1 MKKQNFVHLHNHS
14 EYSLFD
20 GMLRFSDNIG
30 RPSDFMLE
38 LAKQKGA
45 AMAITDHGNMYGAM
59 DFYFTAQKLGIK
71 PIIGCEVY
79 IQRTPITDKSEGSHK
94 GAGHLVLLASDL
106 EGYSNLCRIVSRSAL
121 EGFNHGPK
129 VDLELLAAHS
139 KGLICLSGCIAGQ
152 IARACSQGRTEEAL
166 TMAKRHIEIFGKN
179 NFYLELMDNGMP
191 EQAVALKGLLEISKK
206 LKLPVVAT
214 NDCHYWKAED
224 WEAHDVKLCLNTG
237 SLLDDPK
244 RFRFSGH
251 EYYFK
256 SPEQMSK
263 LFAHTPE
270 AIKNTLVIAERCNVK
285 IPVKPRFPEFK
296 VKGGADAHLKALCVK
311 AAGKK
316 PSPEY
321 IKRLDY
327 ELKEVKAAGFA
338 PYFLI
343 VADIVKQARAQGV
356 PVGPGRGASSGLLI
370 NYLLGITRID
380 PLLNGLFFERFFSS
394 GSQTMPD
401 LDIDF
406 GDTGRA
412 SVMDYVRRKYGANNV
427 ANVITYGT
435 FRGKGALRDVGRVM
449 NISQE
454 EVAAITRLI
463 PDFQKLHTV
472 METVPEIKTHL
483 RDARIKNMLEIA
495 LELEGQRCMTGVH
508 AAGVFIAPGPAA
520 SFVPLTNINSKRI
533 VTTQYDGKTLSKLGF
548 MKLDF
553 LGLRSLD
560 ITKAA
565 VGRIKT
571 RGFDLEK
578 IPLDDLR
585 TWTLISHGLTNGV
598 FQLESEGIKKSLVA
612 AKPGRLQ
619 DLSSLIALYRPGPM
633 QTGLTDRFI
642 ELKNDPEKQEYAHP
656 LLAPILKDTY
666 GVYVYQEQVM
676 AIAIEV
682 GGFTPWEAN
691 DFRRIMGKKQQPEME
706 QMRKKFIAG
715 ARKKKI
721 AAKTAESIFGQLEA
735 FACYG
740 FNKSHSVAY
749 ALIGYQQAYLKANYP
764 QEFMTA
770 LLESEKNREYSDYY
784 DKYLDEA
791 RRIGVKI

>member
-20 GMLRFSDNIG
+20 GLLRFTDNTG

-45 AMAITDHGNMYGAM
+45 AMAITDHGNMYGVM
-59 DFYFTAQKLGIK
+59 DFYFTAEKLGIK

-79 IQRTPITDKSEGSHK
+79 VQRTPIADKSEGSHK

-106 EGYSNLCRIVSRSAL
+106 QGYSNLCQIVSKSFL
-121 EGFNHGPK
+121 KGFNHGPK
-129 VDLELLAAHS
+129 VDLELLAMHN

-152 IARACSQGRTEEAL
+152 ISRACSQGRNEEAL
-166 TMAKRHIEIFGKN
+166 ALAKKHIEIFGKN

-191 EQAVALKGLLEISKK
+191 EQATAMQGLLEISKK

-224 WEAHDVKLCLNTG
+224 WEAHDVKLCINT
-237 SLLDDPK
+237 SSRIDDPK

-270 AIKNTLVIAERCNVK
+270 AIKNTLVISERCNVK
-285 IPVKPRFPEFK
+285 IPVKPQFPEFK
-296 VKGGADAHLKALCVK
+296 AKGGADAHLKALCVK

-321 IKRLDY
+321 KKRLDY
-327 ELKEVKAAGFA
+327 ELKEVKATGFA

-343 VADIVKQARAQGV
+343 VADIVKQARAQGI
-356 PVGPGRGASSGLLI
+356 PVGPGRGTSSGLLI

-380 PLLNGLFFERFFSS
+380 PLVYGLFLERFLNR
-394 GSQTMPD
+394 GSQAMPD

-406 GDTGRA
+406 GDSGRA
-412 SVMDYVRRKYGANNV
+412 SVMEYVRQKYGANNV
-427 ANVITYGT
+427 ANIITYGT
-435 FRGKGALRDVGRVM
+435 IKAKAAVRDVGRVM
-449 NISQE
+449 NVPLE
-454 EVAAITRLI
+454 DVAAIARLI
-463 PDFQKLHTV
+463 PDFQTLHSV
-472 METVPEIKTHL
+472 METVPDIKKHQK
-483 RDARIKNMLEIA
+483 DPKIKKMFEIA
-495 LELEGQRCMTGVH
+495 MKLEGLRHLTGVH
-508 AAGVFIAPGPAA
+508 AAGVLIAPGPAA
-520 SFVPLTNINSKRI
+520 NFVPLTNSNPKRI
-533 VTTQYDGKTLSKLGF
+533 ITTQYDGNTLPKLGF

-553 LGLRSLD
+553 LGLRNLD
-560 ITKAA
+560 IIKAA

-578 IPLDDLR
+578 IPLDDLK
-585 TWTLISHGLTNGV
+585 TWTLISHGLTNGI
-598 FQLESEGIKKSLVA
+598 FQLESEGFKKYLVA
-612 AKPGRLQ
+612 AKPGRLE
-619 DLSSLIALYRPGPM
+619 DLSALAALYRPGPIE
-633 QTGLTDRFI
+633 TGLTDRFI
-642 ELKNDPEKQEYAHP
+642 ELKNIPEKQEYIHP
-656 LLAPILKDTY
+656 LLVPILKDTY

-676 AIAIEV
+676 SVAMEV
-682 GGFTPWEAN
+682 AGFTPWEAN
-691 DFRRIMGKKQQPEME
+691 DFRRIMGKKQQPEMDK
-706 QMRKKFIAG
+706 MRKRFIAG
-715 ARKKKI
+715 AKSKKI
-721 AAKTAESIFGQLEA
+721 EAKTTEAIFSQLLV
-735 FACYG
+735 FAGYG
-740 FNKSHSVAY
+740 FNKSHSIAY
-749 ALIGYQQAYLKANYP
+749 SLIGYQQAYLKANYP

-770 LLESEKNREYSDYY
+770 LLESEKNREYSNY

-791 RRIGVKI
+791 RRIGVNI